1 MNLFTNDP
9 SSGEHQ
15 MSEWNKMEFAEALST
30 RYMRLTVLSDATNSL
45 IEEADRQK
53 AEEELHLL
61 RTVILNLPK
70 DILDL
75 VRQRISL

>member
-1 MNLFTNDP
+1 
-9 SSGEHQ
+9 
-15 MSEWNKMEFAEALST
+15 MSEWDKLEFAEALST
-30 RYMRLTVLSDATNSL
+30 RYMRLSDLSDTTNPL

-61 RTVILNLPK
+61 RSVILDLPK

>member
-1 MNLFTNDP
+1 
-9 SSGEHQ
+9 

>member
-1 MNLFTNDP
+1 
-9 SSGEHQ
+9 
-15 MSEWNKMEFAEALST
+15 MSEWNKLEFAEALST
-30 RYMRLTVLSDATNSL
+30 RYMRLIVLSDATNSL

-61 RTVILNLPK
+61 RTVILDLPK